1 MIPIS
6 LSMEGFLSYKEQV
19 EIDFTSFALA
29 CITGENGAGKSSI
42 LDGIT
47 WALFGRA
54 RKHDETVIN
63 LESKKAEVC
72 LVFQYEGNQYKIFRS
87 NPQGKT
93 KQVELYILDDKA
105 EKLEPS
111 WIPLT
116 ERTLRD
122 TDQKIIDILRL
133 DYESFINAS
142 FLLQGEADQ
151 FTQQNPAARKRILSQ
166 ILGLEIWEDYR
177 IQALDKRRSGEKELN
192 QLDGR
197 ISEIIAEL
205 GKEDERQKHLGG
217 LKEDLSRAQEERK
230 NAEKQLANLQAL
242 AASLKEHEKLVTS
255 STNQLEG
262 KEKSIDHLK
271 KKINQRNSE
280 KKTLESTLSQADA
293 IQRSFKDWEE
303 AQNSLAD
310 WEAVAEKYRESEIQR
325 QEPLLQI
332 AAEKARLLQI
342 SSSLENRFQDLQT
355 DLEKIPQ
362 LKNLLLEGN
371 EKIKK
376 NETDLETREQK
387 KQALE
392 AARQEQADAKA
403 ENPRLYKEM
412 KDLKKRIAELEKTEG
427 ALCPLCGQELAP
439 DERESLVVNLKKE
452 GKDLGDRYR
461 QNQATLKEADQVVK
475 DLQLQITE
483 LSLAEKTLRKLR
495 QELDQI
501 ENQITHLENENKNW
515 GKTFQ
520 KEFEQVQ
527 KYLADETYA
536 DKARQELFVI
546 NLNLKDIGYDAAEHD
561 RIRDISSHGVTI
573 QEEKAGLDKAEA
585 ALKPLNREIEDL
597 VSQLALDETELGTL
611 EGDLKKSRLSL
622 EKSREN
628 TPDTRSA
635 EDLLINL
642 KEQEKV
648 LERKVG
654 AAQQKVSVL
663 EKQKKRQAEL
673 ENKRQEISQRVKEYR
688 QLEAAFGK
696 DGVPALLIE
705 QALPNIE
712 TKANQILDRL
722 SGGGMSIQF
731 LTLREYKDA
740 KREDLRETLEIQIR
754 DQSGFRDYE
763 LFSGGESFRI
773 DFAIRLALSHV
784 LAQRAG
790 ARLQTLVIDEGFGS
804 QDAVGRQR
812 LIEAINMVQDDF
824 EKILVITHVEQIKE
838 AFATQLLVEKTPRG
852 SKVTLV

>member
-19 EIDFTSFALA
+19 EIDFTSFDLA

-63 LESKKAEVC
+63 LESKRAEVC
-72 LVFQYEGNQYKIFRS
+72 LVFQYEGNQYKIIRS

-105 EKLEPS
+105 EKPEPS
-111 WIPLT
+111 WTHLT

-151 FTQQNPAARKRILSQ
+151 FTQQNPTARKRILSQ

-177 IQALDKRRSGEKELN
+177 NRAINKRRSAENEQN

-197 ISEIIAEL
+197 ISEIITEL
-205 GKEDERQKHLGG
+205 GEEDERLKHLGD
-217 LKEDLSRAQEERK
+217 LEVDLSKAQEERK
-230 NAEKQLANLQAL
+230 NAEKQLSNLQSL
-242 AASLKEHEKLVTS
+242 VASHNEHEKLVAAS
-255 STNQLEG
+255 VNQLEVHEKTIAKL
-262 KEKSIDHLK
+262 KE
-271 KKINQRNSE
+271 KINQRNSE
-280 KKTLESTLSQADA
+280 KETLESTLSQANI
-293 IQRSFKDWEE
+293 IQQSFKDWEE

-310 WEAVAEKYRESEIQR
+310 WEAVAEKYRESEIKR

-342 SSSLENRFQDLQT
+342 SSSLENRYQDLQT

-362 LKNLLLEGN
+362 LKTRLLEGN

-376 NETDLETREQK
+376 NETDLETRELK
-387 KQALE
+387 KQTLE
-392 AARQEQADAKA
+392 DARQEQANAKA

-427 ALCPLCGQELAP
+427 ALCPLCGQELSSS
-439 DERESLVVNLKKE
+439 ERESLVLNLKQE
-452 GKDLGDRYR
+452 GKELGDRYR
-461 QNQATLKEADQVVK
+461 QNQTTLKEADQIVK

-501 ENQITHLENENKNW
+501 ENQITHLENESKNW
-515 GKTFQ
+515 KKTDQ
-520 KEFEQVQ
+520 KELEGVR
-527 KYLADETYA
+527 KNLEDETYA
-536 DKARQELFVI
+536 DIARQELLVI
-546 NLNLKDIGYDAAEHD
+546 NLNLKDIGYDAGEHD
-561 RIRDISSHGVTI
+561 RIRDISSQGVTI
-573 QEEKAGLDKAEA
+573 QEKKSSLDKAEA
-585 ALKPLNREIEDL
+585 ALKPLNREIKDL
-597 VSQLALDETELGTL
+597 VSQLAIGETELKTL

-622 EKSREN
+622 EKAREN
-628 TPDTRSA
+628 TPDSRAA
-635 EDLLINL
+635 ENLLIDC
-642 KEQEKV
+642 KEREKV

-654 AAQQKVSVL
+654 AAQQKVAVL
-663 EKQKKRQAEL
+663 EKQKERQNEL
-673 ENKRQEISQRVKEYR
+673 GTRRQEISQRVKEYQ

-722 SGGGMSIQF
+722 SGGSMSIQF
-731 LTLREYKDA
+731 LTLREYKDS

-754 DQSGFRDYE
+754 DQSGYRDYE
-763 LFSGGESFRI
+763 LYSGGESFRI
-773 DFAIRLALSHV
+773 NFAIRLALSHV

-790 ARLQTLVIDEGFGS
+790 ARLQTLVVDEGFGS

-824 EKILVITHVEQIKE
+824 EKILIITHVEQIKE

-852 SKVTLV
+852 SIVTLV

>member
-6 LSMEGFLSYKEQV
+6 LSMEGFLSYKERV

-72 LVFQYEGNQYKIFRS
+72 LVFQYEGNQYKIVRS

-93 KQVELYILDDKA
+93 KQVELYIADDKS
-105 EKLEPS
+105 EKSDPL

-122 TDQKIIDILRL
+122 SDQKIIDILRL
-133 DYESFINAS
+133 DYESFTNAS

-177 IQALDKRRSGEKELN
+177 NRAFQKRRLAEKDLN

-197 ISEIIAEL
+197 ISEIISEL
-205 GKEDERQKHLGG
+205 GEEDER
-217 LKEDLSRAQEERK
+217 LKQLERLEEELSWAQEARK
-230 NAEKQLANLQAL
+230 ESEIQLASLQTL
-242 AASLKEHEKLVTS
+242 VASLNDQEKLVDAS
-255 STNQLEG
+255 ANQVESIAVSIAQT
-262 KEKSIDHLK
+262 KEKID
-271 KKINQRNSE
+271 QRISE
-280 KKTLESTLSQADA
+280 KDVHESTLSQADS
-293 IQRSFKDWEE
+293 IQKSFKDWEE
-303 AQNSLAD
+303 AQKSLAD
-310 WEAVAEKYRESEIQR
+310 WEVVAEKYRESEIKR

-342 SSSLENRFQDLQT
+342 SSSLDNRFQDLQS

-362 LKNLLLEGN
+362 LKIQLEDGK

-376 NETDLETREQK
+376 NEVDLETREQK
-387 KQALE
+387 KKTLE
-392 AARQEQADAKA
+392 DARQEQADAKA
-403 ENPRLYKEM
+403 ENPRLFKDMKE
-412 KDLKKRIAELEKTEG
+412 LEKRIAELEKTEG
-427 ALCPLCGQELAP
+427 ALCPLCGQELSPA
-439 DERESLVVNLKKE
+439 ERESLVQNLKEE

-461 QNQATLKEADQVVK
+461 QNQATLKEADQVVR

-483 LSLAEKTLRKLR
+483 LSLAEKTLRELR
-495 QELDQI
+495 QETDQI
-501 ENQITHLENENKNW
+501 DNQISILEKEHKRW
-515 GKTFQ
+515 KKTDQ
-520 KEFEQVQ
+520 KELDEIL
-527 KYLADETYA
+527 KTLAIETYA
-536 DKARQELFVI
+536 DKARQELLAI
-546 NLNLKDIGYDAAEHD
+546 NQNLKDIGYDAGEHD
-561 RIRDISSHGVTI
+561 RVREISNQGVAI
-573 QEEKAGLDKAEA
+573 QEKKAELDKAEA

-597 VSQLALDETELGTL
+597 VSRLAHDKTELKTLGSDLKKARLALDKAKET
-611 EGDLKKSRLSL
+611 S
-622 EKSREN
+622 
-628 TPDTRSA
+628 PDTRAA
-635 EDLLINL
+635 EDSLIEC

-654 AAQQKVSVL
+654 AAQQKVAVL
-663 EKQKKRQAEL
+663 EKQKHRQEEL
-673 ENKRQEISQRVKEYR
+673 ENKRQEISQRVKQYL

-712 TKANQILDRL
+712 TKANQILDKL
-722 SGGGMSIQF
+722 SNGDMSIQF
-731 LTLREYKDA
+731 LTLREYKDT

-763 LFSGGESFRI
+763 LYSGGESFRI
-773 DFAIRLALSHV
+773 NFAIRLALSHV

-790 ARLQTLVIDEGFGS
+790 ARLQTLVVDEGFGS
-804 QDAVGRQR
+804 QDSVGRQR

-838 AFATQLLVEKTPRG
+838 AFSTQLLVEKTPRG
-852 SKVTLV
+852 SMVTLV

>member
-6 LSMEGFLSYKEQV
+6 LSLEGFLSYKERV

-72 LVFQYEGNQYKIFRS
+72 LIFQYESNQYKIVRS

-93 KQVELYILDDKA
+93 KQVELYIMEEKA
-105 EKLEPS
+105 GKSVPA

-133 DYESFINAS
+133 DYESFTNAS

-151 FTQQNPAARKRILSQ
+151 FTQQNPAARKKILSQ

-177 IQALDKRRSGEKELN
+177 NRALEKRRIAEKELN

-205 GKEDERQKHLGG
+205 DEEDERLKHLGD
-217 LKEDLSRAQEERK
+217 LEEDLSRAQKERK
-230 NAEKQLANLQAL
+230 NAEKQLADLQAL
-242 AASLKEHEKLVTS
+242 VSSLDEQEKLVTALA
-255 STNQLEG
+255 NQVET
-262 KEKSIDHLK
+262 KEKIITQTK
-271 KKINQRNSE
+271 EKINQRISE
-280 KKTLESTLSQADA
+280 KETHESTLSLADT
-293 IQRSFKDWEE
+293 IQQSFKDWEK
-303 AQNSLAD
+303 AQKSLSD
-310 WEAVAEKYRESEIQR
+310 WELVAEKYRESEIKR
-325 QEPLLQI
+325 QEPLLKI

-342 SSSLENRFQDLQT
+342 SSSLESRFQDLQT

-362 LKNLLLEGN
+362 LKTQLIEGK

-376 NETDLETREQK
+376 NEADLDTREHK
-387 KQALE
+387 KKSLE
-392 AARQEQADAKA
+392 GARQKQADAKA

-412 KDLKKRIAELEKTEG
+412 KDLEKRIAELEKTEG
-427 ALCPLCGQELAP
+427 ALCPICGQELSPA
-439 DERESLVVNLKKE
+439 ERESLVQNLKEE

-461 QNQATLKEADQVVK
+461 QNQSTLKEADQVVK

-483 LSLAEKTLRKLR
+483 LSLAEKTLRELR
-495 QELDQI
+495 QEIDQI
-501 ENQITHLENENKNW
+501 ENKISSLEKEQKSW
-515 GKTFQ
+515 DKTQ
-520 KEFEQVQ
+520 KKELEGIL
-527 KYLADETYA
+527 KTLTDDTYA
-536 DKARQELFVI
+536 DEARQELLVI
-546 NLNLKDIGYDAAEHD
+546 NQNLKDIGYDAAEHD
-561 RIRDISSHGVTI
+561 RVREISSQGVAI
-573 QEEKAGLDKAEA
+573 QEKKAGLDKAEA
-585 ALKPLNREIEDL
+585 ALKPLNRELEDL
-597 VSQLALDETELGTL
+597 TSQLALGEIEIKTLG
-611 EGDLKKSRLSL
+611 GDLKKARLSL
-622 EKSREN
+622 EKARE
-628 TPDTRSA
+628 TMPDTRSA
-635 EDLLINL
+635 EDSLIEN

-654 AAQQKVSVL
+654 AAQQKVAVL
-663 EKQKKRQAEL
+663 EKQKQRQGEL
-673 ENKRQEISQRVKEYR
+673 ENKRQEISQRVKQYR

-712 TKANQILDRL
+712 TKANQILEKL
-722 SGGGMSIQF
+722 SGGSMSIQF
-731 LTLREYKDA
+731 LTLREYKDT

-763 LFSGGESFRI
+763 LYSGGESFRI
-773 DFAIRLALSHV
+773 NFAIRLALSHV

-790 ARLQTLVIDEGFGS
+790 ARLQTLVVDEGFGS

-824 EKILVITHVEQIKE
+824 EKILVITHIEQIKE

-852 SKVTLV
+852 SMVTLV

>member
-1 MIPIS
+1 
-6 LSMEGFLSYKEQV
+6 MEGFLSYKERV

-72 LVFQYEGNQYKIFRS
+72 LVFHYEGNQYKIIRS

-93 KQVELYILDDKA
+93 KQVELYIKDDKA
-105 EKLEPS
+105 EKS
-111 WIPLT
+111 AAIWIPLT

-133 DYESFINAS
+133 DYESFTNAS

-151 FTQQNPAARKRILSQ
+151 FTQQNPASRKRILSQ

-177 IQALDKRRSGEKELN
+177 DRALDKRRHAEIDLN

-205 GKEDERQKHLGG
+205 GEEDQRLKHLGE
-217 LKEDLSRAQEERK
+217 LEDELSRAQEERK
-230 NAEKQLANLQAL
+230 KSEKQLGNLQAL
-242 AASLKEHEKLVTS
+242 VSSLQEQEKLVS
-255 STNQLEG
+255 ASASQVESE
-262 KEKSIDHLK
+262 EKSITLTK
-271 KKINQRNSE
+271 KKIDQRVSE
-280 KKTLESTLSQADA
+280 KESYESTLSKADA
-293 IQRSFKDWEE
+293 IQDSFKDWEK
-303 AQNSLAD
+303 AQKSLAD
-310 WEAVAEKYRESEIQR
+310 WEVVADKYRESEIKR

-342 SSSLENRFQDLQT
+342 SSSLDNRFKDLQAK
-355 DLEKIPQ
+355 LEKIPQ
-362 LKNLLLEGN
+362 LKTRLKEGK

-376 NETDLETREQK
+376 NESDLEMRELK
-387 KQALE
+387 KKSLE
-392 AARQEQADAKA
+392 DARQEQADAKA

-412 KDLKKRIAELEKTEG
+412 KDLEKRIAELEITEG
-427 ALCPLCGQELAP
+427 ALCPLCGQELSP
-439 DERESLVVNLKKE
+439 VERESLVQNLKE
-452 GKDLGDRYR
+452 DGKDLGDRYR
-461 QNQATLKEADQVVK
+461 QNQSTLKEANKVVK

-483 LSLAEKTLRKLR
+483 LSLAEKTLRELR
-495 QELDQI
+495 QESDQI
-501 ENQITHLENENKNW
+501 ENQITTLQKELENWKKNH
-515 GKTFQ
+515 Q
-520 KEFEQVQ
+520 KELDGVQ
-527 KYLADETYA
+527 KTLADETYA
-536 DKARQELFVI
+536 NEARQELAII
-546 NLNLKDIGYDAAEHD
+546 NQELKDIGYDAAEHD
-561 RIRDISSHGVTI
+561 RVREISSQGVTI
-573 QEEKAGLDKAEA
+573 QEKKGRLDKAEA

-597 VSQLALDETELGTL
+597 VSQLALDEVDLKKL
-611 EGDLKKSRLSL
+611 SGDLKKARQSL
-622 EKSREN
+622 EKTKET

-635 EDLLINL
+635 EDALIEC

-654 AAQQKVSVL
+654 AAQQKVAVL
-663 EKQKKRQAEL
+663 EKQKQRQEEL
-673 ENKRQEISQRVKEYR
+673 VNKRQEISNRVKQYR

-712 TKANQILDRL
+712 TKANQILDKL

-731 LTLREYKDA
+731 LTLREYKDT

-763 LFSGGESFRI
+763 LYSGGESFRI
-773 DFAIRLALSHV
+773 NFSIRLALSHV

-790 ARLQTLVIDEGFGS
+790 ARLQTLVVDEGFGS

-852 SKVTLV
+852 SRVTLV

>member
-6 LSMEGFLSYKEQV
+6 LSMEGFLSYKERV

-72 LVFQYEGNQYKIFRS
+72 LVFHYEGNQYKIVRS

-93 KQVELYILDDKA
+93 KQVELYIMDDKA
-105 EKLEPS
+105 DKS
-111 WIPLT
+111 TAVWIPLT

-122 TDQKIIDILRL
+122 TDLKIIDILRL
-133 DYESFINAS
+133 DYESFTNAS
-142 FLLQGEADQ
+142 FLLQGGADQ
-151 FTQQNPAARKRILSQ
+151 FTQQNPASRKRILSQ

-177 IQALDKRRSGEKELN
+177 NQALQKRRYADKDLN

-205 GKEDERQKHLGG
+205 GERDQRLKYLEDME
-217 LKEDLSRAQEERK
+217 EELSRAQEERK
-230 NAEKQLANLQAL
+230 KSEKQLANLQAL
-242 AASLKEHEKLVTS
+242 VSSLHEQEKLIAASVS
-255 STNQLEG
+255 QVEG
-262 KEKSIDHLK
+262 KEKSIALTQ
-271 KKINQRNSE
+271 KKINQRISE
-280 KKTLESTLSQADA
+280 KEVYEGALSLADA
-293 IQRSFKDWEE
+293 IRESFKNWEK
-303 AQNSLAD
+303 AQKSLAD
-310 WEAVAEKYRESEIQR
+310 WEVVADKYRESEIKR
-325 QEPLLQI
+325 QKPLLQI
-332 AAEKARLLQI
+332 TAEKARLLQI
-342 SSSLENRFQDLQT
+342 SSSLETRFKDLQT
-355 DLEKIPQ
+355 KLDKIPQ
-362 LKNLLLEGN
+362 LKAHLKEGN

-376 NETDLETREQK
+376 NEADLETRELK
-387 KQALE
+387 KKSLE
-392 AARQEQADAKA
+392 DARQEQADAKA

-412 KDLKKRIAELEKTEG
+412 KELEKRIAELEITEG
-427 ALCPLCGQELAP
+427 ALCPLCGQELSPA
-439 DERESLVVNLKKE
+439 ERESLVQNLKE
-452 GKDLGDRYR
+452 DGKDLGDRYR
-461 QNQATLKEADQVVK
+461 QNQSTLKEADQVVK

-483 LSLAEKTLRKLR
+483 LSLVEKTLRDLR
-495 QELDQI
+495 QEIDQI
-501 ENQITHLENENKNW
+501 ENQITNLEKENKSW
-515 GKTFQ
+515 GKNHQ
-520 KEFEQVQ
+520 KELDGIR
-527 KYLADETYA
+527 KTLADETYA
-536 DKARQELFVI
+536 SEARQELVVI
-546 NLNLKDIGYDAAEHD
+546 NQDLKDIGYDAAEHD
-561 RIRDISSHGVTI
+561 RVREVSSQGVTI
-573 QEEKAGLDKAEA
+573 QEKKAGLDKAEA

-597 VSQLALDETELGTL
+597 VSQLAIDEAELTRLNGNLKNARQSLDKTKET
-611 EGDLKKSRLSL
+611 
-622 EKSREN
+622 

-635 EDLLINL
+635 EDALNEC
-642 KEQEKV
+642 KEHEKV

-654 AAQQKVSVL
+654 AAQQKVTVL
-663 EKQKKRQAEL
+663 EKQKQRKEEL
-673 ENKRQEISQRVKEYR
+673 ENKRQEISQRVKQYR

-712 TKANQILDRL
+712 AKANQILDKL

-731 LTLREYKDA
+731 LTLREYKDT

-763 LFSGGESFRI
+763 LYSGGESFRI
-773 DFAIRLALSHV
+773 NFAIRLALSHV

-790 ARLQTLVIDEGFGS
+790 AKLQTLVVDEGFGS

-852 SKVTLV
+852 SRVTLV